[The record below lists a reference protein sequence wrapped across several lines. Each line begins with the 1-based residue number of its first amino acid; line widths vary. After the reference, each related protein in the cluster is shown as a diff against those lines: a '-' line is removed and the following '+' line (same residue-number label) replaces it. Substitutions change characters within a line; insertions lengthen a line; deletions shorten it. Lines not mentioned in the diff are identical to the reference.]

1 MDYQESRSYIK
12 KAEKYGSVLGLDNM
26 RQLMR
31 RLGNPQ
37 DGLKYIHVAGTNGKG
52 SVIAYLYTV
61 LQEAGYRVGRYIS
74 PTIYSYRERIECG
87 GQVISREDFAACV
100 TKIASVVAEMRAEGL
115 LHPTPFEIETAA
127 AFLYFAQENCDLVL
141 LEVGLGGDMDA
152 TNIIGAPVV
161 SVITPI
167 SMDHMAFL
175 GNTLGEIAEKKA
187 GIIKSGGITVSAEQ
201 EPEVEAVLRR
211 VSAEQSTPFIL
222 SEASDAELLSESLEG
237 QSFCFAGE
245 EYQLS
250 LLGRCQ
256 KENAVLAL
264 TVLAA
269 LEQKGFHT
277 TLTQRKAGL
286 LKAKWNGRFTV
297 IHRKPLFLV
306 DGAHNPGAA
315 EKLVDSIR
323 FYLKGRD
330 IYYIMGMFKDKDYN
344 RVIQMT
350 APYAKK
356 ILTIAAPGNDRA
368 LSPQELASAAS
379 LYHSD
384 VQPMESPEAAVEE
397 AFSLAK
403 ERDVILAFGSLA
415 FIGVLSDAVKNR
427 KE

>member
-1 MDYQESRSYIK
+1 M
-12 KAEKYGSVLGLDNM
+12 
-26 RQLMR
+26 
-31 RLGNPQ
+31 
-37 DGLKYIHVAGTNGKG
+37 
-52 SVIAYLYTV
+52 
-61 LQEAGYRVGRYIS
+61 
-74 PTIYSYRERIECG
+74 
-87 GQVISREDFAACV
+87 
-100 TKIASVVAEMRAEGL
+100 
-115 LHPTPFEIETAA
+115 
-127 AFLYFAQENCDLVL
+127 
-141 LEVGLGGDMDA
+141 
-152 TNIIGAPVV
+152 V

-211 VSAEQSTPFIL
+211 VSAEQRTPFIL

-306 DGAHNPGAA
+306 DG
-315 EKLVDSIR
+315 R
-323 FYLKGRD
+323 
-330 IYYIMGMFKDKDYN
+330 
-344 RVIQMT
+344 
-350 APYAKK
+350 
-356 ILTIAAPGNDRA
+356 TIPAQPK
-368 LSPQELASAAS
+368 S
-379 LYHSD
+379 LWI
-384 VQPMESPEAAVEE
+384 P
-397 AFSLAK
+397 
-403 ERDVILAFGSLA
+403 
-415 FIGVLSDAVKNR
+415 
-427 KE
+427 